1 MQDVKEGT
9 ILYLIGFEK
18 DTGLSQESIIKEYGV
33 KLVRGV
39 TVTS

>member
-1 MQDVKEGT
+1 M
-9 ILYLIGFEK
+9 YLIGFEK
-18 DTGLSQESIIKEYGV
+18 EIGSVDNSDQAFIKQYGV